1 MKKQV
6 SIIWLIISAIL
17 VIFIVALLTYVY
29 RQHSEIKNFKEQ
41 VYIEK
46 EREKLE
52 EEYTAIFQE
61 YRQYESNRIR
71 FSNDSLIWRLDR
83 EKARVKR
90 LLEELR
96 NRKNIDALTID
107 SLQEELKNLRSNI
120 KIYQSAIDSLDREN
134 KLLKAEKD
142 DALLRYQKVSQEA
155 SQLQKDNHELNE
167 KVSLAARLDASD
179 IEIWTLNKRGR
190 KTNDKDKV
198 ARLKINF
205 VIGRNAMAS
214 HGEKKFT
221 CALKS
226 PMVQRLSKIGATP
239 SPSTVESAT
248 FPCNKSSTIPATAKK
263 CTLPGMLK
271 STFHKESTRLIF
283 MLTPYFLE
291 SKPSPSTTKLS
302 ASCRQR
308 GESLIVHL
316 VEYYLLFG
324 RKSKNLRLR

>member
-167 KVSLAARLDASD
+167 KVSLAARLDASE

-214 HGEKKFT
+214 HGEKKVYVCIKKPDGSTLVKDRSNTFSVDGRECYFSLQQIIDYTGNSEKMYFT
-221 CALKS
+221 WN
-226 PMVQRLSKIGATP
+226 
-239 SPSTVESAT
+239 VEEYLPQGVYQVNIYADSLLLGGQT
-248 FPCNKSSTIPATAKK
+248 F
-263 CTLPGMLK
+263 TL
-271 STFHKESTRLIF
+271 
-283 MLTPYFLE
+283 
-291 SKPSPSTTKLS
+291 
-302 ASCRQR
+302 
-308 GESLIVHL
+308 
-316 VEYYLLFG
+316 
-324 RKSKNLRLR
+324 ND

>member
-167 KVSLAARLDASD
+167 KVSLASRLDASD

-190 KTNDKDKV
+190 ETSDKDKV

-214 HGEKKFT
+214 HGEKKVYVCIKKPDGSTLVKDRSNTFSVDGRECDFSLQQIIDYTGNSEKMYFT
-221 CALKS
+221 WN
-226 PMVQRLSKIGATP
+226 
-239 SPSTVESAT
+239 VEEYLPQGVYQVNIYADSLLLGGQT
-248 FPCNKSSTIPATAKK
+248 F
-263 CTLPGMLK
+263 TL
-271 STFHKESTRLIF
+271 
-283 MLTPYFLE
+283 
-291 SKPSPSTTKLS
+291 
-302 ASCRQR
+302 
-308 GESLIVHL
+308 
-316 VEYYLLFG
+316 
-324 RKSKNLRLR
+324 ND

>member
-167 KVSLAARLDASD
+167 KVSLASRLDASD

-214 HGEKKFT
+214 HGEKKVYVCIKKPDGSTLVKDRSNTFSVDGRECDFSLQQIIDYTGNSEKMYFT
-221 CALKS
+221 WN
-226 PMVQRLSKIGATP
+226 
-239 SPSTVESAT
+239 VEEYLPQGVYQVNIYADSLLLGEQT
-248 FPCNKSSTIPATAKK
+248 F
-263 CTLPGMLK
+263 TL
-271 STFHKESTRLIF
+271 
-283 MLTPYFLE
+283 
-291 SKPSPSTTKLS
+291 
-302 ASCRQR
+302 
-308 GESLIVHL
+308 
-316 VEYYLLFG
+316 
-324 RKSKNLRLR
+324 ND

>member
-214 HGEKKFT
+214 HGEKKVYVCIKKPDGSTLVKDRSNTFSVDGRECDFSLQQIIDYTGNSEKMYFT
-221 CALKS
+221 WN
-226 PMVQRLSKIGATP
+226 
-239 SPSTVESAT
+239 VEEYLPQGVYQVNIYADSLLLGEQT
-248 FPCNKSSTIPATAKK
+248 F
-263 CTLPGMLK
+263 TL
-271 STFHKESTRLIF
+271 
-283 MLTPYFLE
+283 
-291 SKPSPSTTKLS
+291 
-302 ASCRQR
+302 
-308 GESLIVHL
+308 
-316 VEYYLLFG
+316 
-324 RKSKNLRLR
+324 ND

>member
-214 HGEKKFT
+214 HGEKKVYVCIKKPDGSTLVKDRSNTFSVDGRECDFSLQQIIDYTGNSEKMYFT
-221 CALKS
+221 WN
-226 PMVQRLSKIGATP
+226 
-239 SPSTVESAT
+239 VEEYLPQGVYQVNIYADSLLLGGQT
-248 FPCNKSSTIPATAKK
+248 F
-263 CTLPGMLK
+263 TL
-271 STFHKESTRLIF
+271 
-283 MLTPYFLE
+283 
-291 SKPSPSTTKLS
+291 
-302 ASCRQR
+302 
-308 GESLIVHL
+308 
-316 VEYYLLFG
+316 
-324 RKSKNLRLR
+324 ND

>member
-205 VIGRNAMAS
+205 VIGLNAMAS
-214 HGEKKFT
+214 HGEKKVYVCIKKPDGSTLVKDRSNTFSVDGRECDFSLQQIIDYTGNSEKMYFT
-221 CALKS
+221 WN
-226 PMVQRLSKIGATP
+226 
-239 SPSTVESAT
+239 VEEYLPQGVYQVNIYADSLLLGEQT
-248 FPCNKSSTIPATAKK
+248 F
-263 CTLPGMLK
+263 TL
-271 STFHKESTRLIF
+271 
-283 MLTPYFLE
+283 
-291 SKPSPSTTKLS
+291 
-302 ASCRQR
+302 
-308 GESLIVHL
+308 
-316 VEYYLLFG
+316 
-324 RKSKNLRLR
+324 ND

>member
-1 MKKQV
+1 MRA
-6 SIIWLIISAIL
+6 IAYGSAM
-17 VIFIVALLTYVY
+17 TP
-29 RQHSEIKNFKEQ
+29 
-41 VYIEK
+41 
-46 EREKLE
+46 
-52 EEYTAIFQE
+52 
-61 YRQYESNRIR
+61 
-71 FSNDSLIWRLDR
+71 LIWRLDR

-214 HGEKKFT
+214 HGEKKVYVCIKKPDGSTLVKDRSNTFSVDGRECDFSLQQIIDYTGNSEKMYFT
-221 CALKS
+221 WN
-226 PMVQRLSKIGATP
+226 
-239 SPSTVESAT
+239 VEEYLPQGVYQVNIYADSLLLGEQT
-248 FPCNKSSTIPATAKK
+248 F
-263 CTLPGMLK
+263 TL
-271 STFHKESTRLIF
+271 
-283 MLTPYFLE
+283 
-291 SKPSPSTTKLS
+291 
-302 ASCRQR
+302 
-308 GESLIVHL
+308 
-316 VEYYLLFG
+316 
-324 RKSKNLRLR
+324 ND

>member
-179 IEIWTLNKRGR
+179 IEIWTLKKRGR

-214 HGEKKFT
+214 HGEKKVYVCIKKPDGSTLVKDRSNTFSVDGRECYFSLQQIIDYTGNSEKMYFT
-221 CALKS
+221 WN
-226 PMVQRLSKIGATP
+226 
-239 SPSTVESAT
+239 VEEYLPQGVYQVNIYADSLLLGGQT
-248 FPCNKSSTIPATAKK
+248 F
-263 CTLPGMLK
+263 TL
-271 STFHKESTRLIF
+271 
-283 MLTPYFLE
+283 
-291 SKPSPSTTKLS
+291 
-302 ASCRQR
+302 
-308 GESLIVHL
+308 
-316 VEYYLLFG
+316 
-324 RKSKNLRLR
+324 ND

>member
-83 EKARVKR
+83 EKARLKR
-90 LLEELR
+90 LLEELL
-96 NRKNIDALTID
+96 NRKNIYALTID

-214 HGEKKFT
+214 HGEKKVYVCIKKPDGSTLVKDRSNTFSVDGRECDFSLQQIIDYTGNSEKMYFT
-221 CALKS
+221 WN
-226 PMVQRLSKIGATP
+226 
-239 SPSTVESAT
+239 VEEYLPQGVYQVNIYADSLLLGEQT
-248 FPCNKSSTIPATAKK
+248 F
-263 CTLPGMLK
+263 TL
-271 STFHKESTRLIF
+271 
-283 MLTPYFLE
+283 
-291 SKPSPSTTKLS
+291 
-302 ASCRQR
+302 
-308 GESLIVHL
+308 
-316 VEYYLLFG
+316 
-324 RKSKNLRLR
+324 ND

>member
-214 HGEKKFT
+214 HGEKKVYVCIKKPDGSTLVKDRSNTFSVDGRECYFSLQQIIDYTGNSEKMYFT
-221 CALKS
+221 WN
-226 PMVQRLSKIGATP
+226 
-239 SPSTVESAT
+239 VEEYLPQGVYQVNIYADSLLLGGQT
-248 FPCNKSSTIPATAKK
+248 F
-263 CTLPGMLK
+263 TL
-271 STFHKESTRLIF
+271 
-283 MLTPYFLE
+283 
-291 SKPSPSTTKLS
+291 
-302 ASCRQR
+302 
-308 GESLIVHL
+308 
-316 VEYYLLFG
+316 
-324 RKSKNLRLR
+324 ND

>member
-214 HGEKKFT
+214 HGEKKVYVCIKKPDGSTLVKDRSNTFSVDGRECDLSLQQIIDYTGNSEKMYFT
-221 CALKS
+221 WN
-226 PMVQRLSKIGATP
+226 
-239 SPSTVESAT
+239 VEEYLPQGVYQVNIYADSLLLGEQT
-248 FPCNKSSTIPATAKK
+248 F
-263 CTLPGMLK
+263 TL
-271 STFHKESTRLIF
+271 
-283 MLTPYFLE
+283 
-291 SKPSPSTTKLS
+291 
-302 ASCRQR
+302 
-308 GESLIVHL
+308 
-316 VEYYLLFG
+316 
-324 RKSKNLRLR
+324 ND

>member
-214 HGEKKFT
+214 HGEKKVYVCIKKPDGSTLVKDWSNTFSVDGRECYFSLQQIIDYTGNSEKMYFT
-221 CALKS
+221 WN
-226 PMVQRLSKIGATP
+226 
-239 SPSTVESAT
+239 VEEYLPQGVYQVNIYADSLLLGGQT
-248 FPCNKSSTIPATAKK
+248 F
-263 CTLPGMLK
+263 TL
-271 STFHKESTRLIF
+271 
-283 MLTPYFLE
+283 
-291 SKPSPSTTKLS
+291 
-302 ASCRQR
+302 
-308 GESLIVHL
+308 
-316 VEYYLLFG
+316 
-324 RKSKNLRLR
+324 ND